1 MKSGFV
7 SIIGRPNVGKSTLLN
22 ALMGRKVTIIS
33 PTPQTTRHRILG
45 VKTTEKGQII
55 FMDNPGIHR
64 PLHKLN
70 ELMME
75 RVYESLKDSD
85 LILLVIDITQA
96 FGKGDQF
103 VIDMLKETATHKFLV
118 INKIDLV
125 SKGKILPVIDLY
137 KDLLDFKEIVPI
149 SAYKGTNLNL
159 LEDLIFKYL
168 PEGELLFPPE
178 TITNI
183 SDRFLISEII
193 REKLL
198 HRLKAELP
206 YSVGVLVEKIEDKN
220 DILHI
225 YATIFVEKENH
236 KKIVIG
242 KGGENLKQVGIKA
255 RQELEFIF
263 GKKIYLEM
271 VVKVR
276 KGWRDDP
283 AILALLEN
291 Q

>member
-22 ALMGRKVTIIS
+22 ALMGRKVTIVS

-283 AILALLEN
+283 AILTLLEN

>member
-1 MKSGFV
+1 MKVGFV

-22 ALMGRKVTIIS
+22 ALMGRKVTIVS

-45 VKTTEKGQII
+45 VKTTERGQII

-85 LILLVIDITQA
+85 LILLMVDITQP

-103 VIDMLKETATHKFLV
+103 VIDMLKDTSPHKFLL

-125 SKGKILPVIDLY
+125 SKGKALPVIDLY

-149 SAYKGTNLNL
+149 SAYRGTNLDL
-159 LEDLIFKYL
+159 LEDLIYKYL

-178 TITNI
+178 TVTNI

-206 YSVGVLVEKIEDKN
+206 YSIGVLVEKIEDRE
-220 DILHI
+220 DLLYV
-225 YATIFVEKENH
+225 YALIFVEKENH

-242 KGGENLKQVGIKA
+242 KGGENLKIVGTKA
-255 RQELEFIF
+255 REELEFIF
-263 GKKIYLEM
+263 GKKVYLEL
-271 VVKVR
+271 VVKVK

-283 AILALLEN
+283 SILAMLEN

>member
-1 MKSGFV
+1 MKAGFV

-22 ALMGRKVTIIS
+22 AMLGRKVTIVS

-75 RVYESLKDSD
+75 KVYESLKDTD
-85 LILLVIDITQA
+85 LILLVVDITQP

-103 VIDMLKETATHKFLV
+103 VVNMLKEVKPTKFLV

-137 KDLLDFKEIVPI
+137 KDLLDFAEIVPI
-149 SAYKGTNLNL
+149 SAYRGTNLDL
-159 LEDLIFKYL
+159 LEELIYKYL
-168 PEGELLFPPE
+168 PEGELLFPPQ

-183 SDRFLISEII
+183 SDRFLVSEII

-206 YSVGVLVEKIEDKN
+206 YSVGVLVEEMEDRGEV
-220 DILHI
+220 LYI
-225 YATIFVEKENH
+225 YATVFVEKENH

-242 KGGENLKQVGIKA
+242 KGGENIKLVGKRA
-255 RQELEFIF
+255 REELEFIF
-263 GKKIYLEM
+263 GKKIYLDL

-283 AILALLEN
+283 SILALLEN

>member
-1 MKSGFV
+1 MKAGFV

-22 ALMGRKVTIIS
+22 AMLGRKVTIVS

-45 VKTTEKGQII
+45 IKTTEKGQIV

-75 RVYESLKDSD
+75 RVYESLRDTD
-85 LILLVIDITQA
+85 LILLVVDITQP

-103 VIDMLKETATHKFLV
+103 VVNMLKEVKPKKFLV

-137 KDLLDFKEIVPI
+137 KDLLDFEEIVPV
-149 SAYKGTNLNL
+149 SAYKGTNLDL
-159 LEDLIFKYL
+159 LEDLIYKHL
-168 PEGELLFPPE
+168 PEGEPLFPPQ
-178 TITNI
+178 TVTNI
-183 SDRFLISEII
+183 SDKFLVSEII

-198 HRLKAELP
+198 HRLRAELP
-206 YSVGVLVEKIEDKN
+206 YSVGVLVEEMEDRG
-220 DILHI
+220 DLLYIS
-225 YATIFVEKENH
+225 ATIFVEKENH

-242 KGGENLKQVGIKA
+242 KGGENLKIVGKKA
-255 RQELEFIF
+255 REELEFIF
-263 GKKIYLEM
+263 GKKIYLDLL
-271 VVKVR
+271 VKVR

-283 AILALLEN
+283 AILTLLEN

>member
-1 MKSGFV
+1 MKVGFV

-22 ALMGRKVTIIS
+22 ALMGRKVTIVS

-45 VKTTEKGQII
+45 VKTTERGQII

-85 LILLVIDITQA
+85 LILLMVDITQP

-103 VIDMLKETATHKFLV
+103 VIDMLKETIPPKFLL

-125 SKGKILPVIDLY
+125 SKGKALPVIDLY
-137 KDLLDFKEIVPI
+137 KDLLDFKEIIPI
-149 SAYKGTNLNL
+149 SAYRGTNLDL
-159 LEDLIFKYL
+159 LEDLIYKYL

-178 TITNI
+178 TVTNI

-193 REKLL
+193 REKFL

-206 YSVGVLVEKIEDKN
+206 YSIGVLVEKIEDRE
-220 DILHI
+220 DLL
-225 YATIFVEKENH
+225 YVSALIFVEKENH

-242 KGGENLKQVGIKA
+242 KGGEKLKIAGTKA

-263 GKKIYLEM
+263 GKKVYLEL

-283 AILALLEN
+283 SILAMLEN

>member
-1 MKSGFV
+1 MKVGFV

-22 ALMGRKVTIIS
+22 ALMGRKVTIVS

-85 LILLVIDITQA
+85 LILLVVDITQP

-103 VIDMLKETATHKFLV
+103 VIDMLKEAKPPKFLV

-125 SKGKILPVIDLY
+125 SKGKALPVIDLY
-137 KDLLDFKEIVPI
+137 KDLLDFKEIVPV
-149 SAYKGTNLNL
+149 SAYKGTNLDL
-159 LEDLIFKYL
+159 LEDLIYKYL
-168 PEGELLFPPE
+168 PEGELLFPSE
-178 TITNI
+178 TVTNI

-206 YSVGVLVEKIEDKN
+206 YSIGVLVEKIEDRE
-220 DILHI
+220 DLLYI
-225 YATIFVEKENH
+225 YAVIFVEKENH

-242 KGGENLKQVGIKA
+242 KGGENLKIVGTRA
-255 RQELEFIF
+255 REELEFIF
-263 GKKIYLEM
+263 GKKIYLEL

-283 AILALLEN
+283 SILAMLEN